1 VGEIDAHITGDN
13 FFWGKKNSDSWGT
26 LARVGATAAG
36 TSRWATH
43 AVGGGGRP
51 RLRWAVGVVGFAGQG
66 SRVAQEWGTRWGGES
81 RLEGVNRRNLKF
93 INLNLH

>member
-43 AVGGGGRP
+43 AVGGGGAGRACAGPWEWWGLRAREAEWP
-51 RLRWAVGVVGFAGQG
+51 RNGARGGVVK
-66 SRVAQEWGTRWGGES
+66 VA
-81 RLEGVNRRNLKF
+81 
-93 INLNLH
+93 